1 MKCEWIVQE
10 PDKEE
15 VQRLVQKYDIPELLA
30 TIFVNNHL
38 EQRTNISE
46 YLHLEDDK
54 FHDPFLLKGMEAFVE
69 TLFKIKKKNET
80 IAIYGDYDVDGVTS
94 TALVY
99 SVLKELGWNVIFYI
113 PTRLEEGYGLSKT
126 AIMEL
131 FNRNI
136 KNILTVDCGITS
148 LEEVKYANFLQF
160 KIIITD
166 HHEVQVAIPEACA
179 VVNPKRPDDSYPFKG
194 LAGVGVAFKCMD
206 ALVERLGRPID
217 IEKYLD
223 LVALGTVAD
232 IVPMI
237 GENRLIVQKGIK
249 SLAETKHVGLKR
261 LMKISG
267 IDTDHLQTH
276 DIGFKIAPKLNAV
289 GRLGSAETA
298 LKLLLTEDEFEARE
312 LSNFL
317 MEQNSKRQFIEN
329 QIYTEA
335 IAMIQKNPIIAD
347 SPVLVLAKKDWHPGV
362 IGIVSSRLTAKFYK
376 PTLMIS
382 IDETGIGR
390 GSARSIDQVNI
401 MELFSHVSSNFEE
414 FGGHPMAAGF
424 TIETS
429 NIERLREDLSF
440 QFYNLYGSDSFT
452 SKIYIDAEL
461 DISEITDELLDK
473 LELLRPYGQSNH
485 EPVFLLKNLSV
496 DKLKLMG
503 SRNQHIRMILKQ
515 GKYFIDSIGFNLAS
529 KIDEFRYIRPNLLK
543 CDLVGNIKT
552 IWHYKTKHVQIFIK
566 DIKYFIDPTFKNEES
581 DKNFVFDLINNWEN
595 QNNTHKEQD
604 INLLKRE
611 LNHKLQTKYPA
622 FLKVLESNKGI
633 TGLFASLKAQELMLL
648 SKMIRSEREKQRL
661 LIVMPSNMFLSS
673 RLKTI
678 GRFDALSTQVV
689 VNPAQPFKETTIF
702 TTVPFLLKHFALF
715 SDIKQL
721 LFLDL
726 EYLLSE
732 ENKTK
737 GLLKQLSL
745 EISGL
750 HDANIMILSGIL
762 SDNEK
767 NLMKEF
773 FKFDKILIE
782 HLKKHKKGLVDRREH
797 PEPIK
802 YIQQLVQNSKFTAV
816 FVNSADKTVQLTR
829 LLGNDLSDNFQN
841 GEVVFYNSSLKPFQR
856 TKIEELISVS
866 KVKLFITTYEIG
878 GTMQF
883 PKESNICL
891 LDPPINPI
899 DILSISNPVEKKG
912 STPIF
917 HLLYNKADTK
927 EYIKKQ
933 FDFLPDKNDIISLI
947 EIGCANG
954 LKILDNL
961 KHTGFQKLSLS
972 ERKWD
977 LIVSV
982 LNEIGMIDD
991 KQIKSKDFNDL
1002 VEKLN
1007 RSTYMLESIIDK
1019 IVIDDYA
1026 KYFVGKSGRK
1036 VLNLIDYPMLPFLK

>member
-30 TIFVNNHL
+30 TIFVNNNL
-38 EQRTNISE
+38 EQRTSISE
-46 YLHLEDDK
+46 YLHLEEEK
-54 FHDPFLLKGMEAFVE
+54 FHDPFLLKDMEAFVE
-69 TLFKIKKKNET
+69 TLMKIKKKNET

-99 SVLKELGWNVIFYI
+99 SILRELGWNVIYYI

-148 LEEVKYANFLQF
+148 IEEVKYANFLQF

-166 HHEVQVAIPEACA
+166 HHEVQDELPEACA
-179 VVNPKRPDDSYPFKG
+179 VVNPKRTDDTYPFKG

-206 ALVERLGRPID
+206 ALIERLGRPID
-217 IEKYLD
+217 IENYLD
-223 LVALGTVAD
+223 LVSLGTVAD

-237 GENRLIVQKGIK
+237 GENRMIVQKGIK
-249 SLAETKHVGLKR
+249 SLAETKHIGLKR

-298 LKLLLTEDEFEARE
+298 LKLLLTEDEAEARE

-335 IAMIQKNPIIAD
+335 ISMIQKNPVISD
-347 SPVLVLAKKDWHPGV
+347 SPVLVLAKRDWHPGV

-382 IDETGIGR
+382 VDEAGVGR

-401 MELFSHVSSNFEE
+401 MELFSQVSSNFEE

-424 TIETS
+424 TIDKS
-429 NIERLREDLSF
+429 NIERLREDLTF
-440 QFYNLYGSDSFT
+440 KFYELFGSDSFT
-452 SKIYIDAEL
+452 SKIYIDAQL
-461 DISEITDELLDK
+461 DISEITDQLLDK

-485 EPVFLLKNLSV
+485 EPVFLMKNLSV

-566 DIKYFIDPTFKNEES
+566 DITYFIDPTFKNEES

-604 INLLKRE
+604 ITLLKRE

-622 FLKVLESNKGI
+622 FLKVLETQTGV
-633 TGLFASLKAQELMLL
+633 TGLFSSLKAQELMLF
-648 SKMIRSEREKQRL
+648 SKMAQSEQKNQKL
-661 LIVMPSNMFLSS
+661 LIVLPSNMFLSS

-689 VNPAQPFKETTIF
+689 VSPSQPFKENTLF
-702 TTVPFLLKHFALF
+702 TTVPFLLKHFNRF
-715 SDIKQL
+715 KDIKQFI
-721 LFLDL
+721 FLDI
-726 EYLLSE
+726 EYLLPE
-732 ENKTK
+732 EKRTR
-737 GLLKQLSL
+737 GLLKRLSK
-745 EISGL
+745 EISSL
-750 HDANIMILSGIL
+750 TDTNIMVLSGLL

-767 NLMKEF
+767 NQMKEY

-782 HLKKHKKGLVDRREH
+782 HLKKHKKGLVDRRDH
-797 PEPIK
+797 PDPIK
-802 YIQQLVQNSKFTAV
+802 YIQQLVQNSNFTAV
-816 FVNSADKTVQLTR
+816 FVNSIDKTVHLTR
-829 LLGNDLSDNFQN
+829 MLGNILSDNFHN

-856 TKIEELISVS
+856 SKIEELISVS

-883 PKESNICL
+883 PKDSNICL
-891 LDPPINPI
+891 LDPPMNPI

-917 HLLYNKADTK
+917 HLLYNKMDTK
-927 EYIKKQ
+927 EHIKKQ
-933 FDFLPDKNDIISLI
+933 FDFLPDKDVIISMI
-947 EIGCANG
+947 EIGCSNG
-954 LKILDNL
+954 LKALENL
-961 KHTGFQKLSLS
+961 KDTGFKNLSLS

-982 LNEIGMIDD
+982 LNEIGMIDE
-991 KQIKSKDFNDL
+991 KQIKSKDYNDL

-1007 RSTYMLESIIDK
+1007 CSTYMLESIIDK
-1019 IVIDDYA
+1019 IIIDDYLR
-1026 KYFVGKSGRK
+1026 YFIGKSGRK

>member
-15 VQRLVQKYDIPELLA
+15 VQRLVQKYNIPELLA
-30 TIFVNNHL
+30 TIFVNNKL
-38 EQRTNISE
+38 EQRTDITE
-46 YLHLEDDK
+46 YLHLESER
-54 FHDPFLLKGMEAFVE
+54 FHDPFLLKDMEAFVE

-99 SVLKELGWNVIFYI
+99 SILKELGWNVIYYI

-131 FNRNI
+131 FNRKI

-148 LEEVKYANFLQF
+148 VEEVKYANFLQF

-166 HHEVQVAIPEACA
+166 HHEVQDELPEACA
-179 VVNPKRPDDSYPFKG
+179 VVNPKRTDDSYPFKG

-206 ALVERLGRPID
+206 ALIERLGRPID

-237 GENRLIVQKGIK
+237 SENRMIVKKGIVN
-249 SLAETKHVGLKR
+249 LAETSHVGLKR

-267 IDTDHLQTH
+267 IDTTHLQTH

-298 LKLLLTEDEFEARE
+298 LKLLLTEDEAEARE

-317 MEQNSKRQFIEN
+317 MEQNSKRQYIEN

-335 IAMIQKNPIIAD
+335 INMIQNNPIVAD

-382 IDETGIGR
+382 IDENGVGR

-401 MELFSHVSSNFEE
+401 MELFSDVSSNFEE

-424 TIETS
+424 TIDKS

-440 QFYNLYGSDSFT
+440 RFYKLYGSDSFT
-452 SKIYIDAEL
+452 SKIYIDAEI
-461 DISEITDELLDK
+461 DISDISDELLEK
-473 LELLRPYGQSNH
+473 LELLRPYGQANH
-485 EPVFLLKNLSV
+485 EPVFLMKNLSV

-529 KIDEFRYIRPNLLK
+529 KIDDFRYIRPNLLK

-552 IWHYKTKHVQIFIK
+552 IWHYKTKHIQIFIK

-581 DKNFVFDLINNWEN
+581 DRNFVFDLINNWEN
-595 QNNTHKEQD
+595 QNSNHKDQD
-604 INLLKRE
+604 ITILKRE
-611 LNHKLQTKYPA
+611 LNHKLMTKYPA
-622 FLKVLESNKGI
+622 FLKILETKTGI
-633 TGLFASLKAQELMLL
+633 TGLFSSLKAQELMLV
-648 SKMIRSEREKQRL
+648 SKMIKCEQDKEKI
-661 LIVMPSNMFLSS
+661 LIVLPSNMFLSS

-678 GRFDALSTQVV
+678 GRFDALSTQVI
-689 VNPAQPFKETTIF
+689 VNPDQDFKETTLF
-702 TTVPFLLKHFALF
+702 TTIPFLLKHFDKF
-715 SDIKQL
+715 SDIKNFI
-721 LFLDL
+721 FLDL
-726 EYLLSE
+726 EYLLTEEIKTRQLLERLSE
-732 ENKTK
+732 R
-737 GLLKQLSL
+737 LSEL
-745 EISGL
+745 E
-750 HDANIMILSGIL
+750 DTNIMVLSGVL
-762 SDNEK
+762 SDPEK
-767 NLMKEF
+767 NKMKAF

-782 HLKKHKKGLVDRREH
+782 HLKRHKKGLVDRRDH
-797 PEPIK
+797 PEPIN
-802 YIQQLVQNSKFTAV
+802 YIQQLVQNSNFTAV
-816 FVNSADKTVQLTR
+816 FVNSADKTVNLTR
-829 LLGNDLSDNFQN
+829 LLGNVLSDNFHN
-841 GEVVFYNSSLKPFQR
+841 GEVVFYNSSLKSFQR
-856 TKIEELISVS
+856 SKIEELISVS

-883 PKESNICL
+883 PKNSNICL
-891 LDPPINPI
+891 LDPPLNPI

-912 STPIF
+912 ATPIF

-927 EYIKKQ
+927 EYIHKQ
-933 FDFLPDKNDIISLI
+933 FDFLPEKDDIISLI
-947 EIGCANG
+947 EVGCSNG
-954 LKILDNL
+954 LKVLEKL
-961 KHTGFQKLSLS
+961 KDTVFERLSLS
-972 ERKWD
+972 EKKWN

-982 LNEIGMIDD
+982 LDEIGMID
-991 KQIKSKDFNDL
+991 KGQIKSKDYNAL
-1002 VEKLN
+1002 IEELN
-1007 RSTYMLESIIDK
+1007 SSTFMLESIIDK
-1019 IVIDDYA
+1019 IVIDDYLR
-1026 KYFVGKSGRK
+1026 YFVGKSGRK
-1036 VLNLIDYPMLPFLK
+1036 VLNLIEYPMLPFLK

>member
-15 VQRLVQKYDIPELLA
+15 VQRLVQKYGIPELLA
-30 TIFVNNHL
+30 TIFVNNKL
-38 EQRTNISE
+38 EQRTDIAE
-46 YLHLEDDK
+46 YLHMEDER
-54 FHDPFLLKGMEAFVE
+54 FHDPFLLKGMEDFVE
-69 TLFKIKKKNET
+69 TLLKIKEKNET

-94 TALVY
+94 TALVF
-99 SVLKELGWNVIFYI
+99 SVLKELGWNVIYYI

-148 LEEVKYANFLQF
+148 IEEVKYANFLQF

-166 HHEVQVAIPEACA
+166 HHEVQDELPEACA
-179 VVNPKRPDDSYPFKG
+179 IVNPKRTDDTYPFKG

-223 LVALGTVAD
+223 LVSLGTVAD

-237 GENRLIVQKGIK
+237 GENRMIVKKGIK
-249 SLAETKHVGLKR
+249 NLAETKHIGLRR

-298 LKLLLTEDEFEARE
+298 LKLLLTEDEVEARE

-317 MEQNSKRQFIEN
+317 MEQNSKRQYIEN

-335 IAMIQKNPIIAD
+335 INLIQNNPVIAEA
-347 SPVLVLAKKDWHPGV
+347 PVLVLAKKDWHPGV

-382 IDETGIGR
+382 IDEAGVGR

-401 MELFSHVSSNFEE
+401 MDLFSSVASNFEE

-424 TIETS
+424 TISKE
-429 NIERLREDLSF
+429 NIERLREDLTF
-440 QFYNLYGSDSFT
+440 QFYKLYGSDSFT
-452 SKIYIDAEL
+452 SKIYIDAQLE
-461 DISEITDELLDK
+461 IGEITDELLEK
-473 LELLRPYGQSNH
+473 LEWLRPYGQSNH
-485 EPVFLLKNLSV
+485 EPVFYMKNLSV

-515 GKYFIDSIGFNLAS
+515 GKHFVDAIGFNMAT

-552 IWHYKTKHVQIFIK
+552 IWHYKTKHIQIFIK
-566 DIKYFIDPTFKNEES
+566 DINYFIDPTYKNEES
-581 DKNFVFDLINNWEN
+581 DKNFVFDLINNWES
-595 QNNTHKEQD
+595 QNNVHKEQD
-604 INLLKRE
+604 IYLLKKE
-611 LNHKLQTKYPA
+611 LDHKLLTKYPA
-622 FLKVLESNKGI
+622 FLKVLENRNGI
-633 TGLFASLKAQELMLL
+633 TGLFSSLKAQELMLF
-648 SKMIRSEREKQRL
+648 SKMARCEEEKAKL
-661 LIVMPSNMFLSS
+661 VIVLPSNMFLSS

-678 GRFDALSTQVV
+678 MRYDALSTQVV
-689 VNPAQPFKETTIF
+689 VNPNQPFTETTLF
-702 TTVPFLLKHFALF
+702 TTVPFLLKYFDRF
-715 SDIKQL
+715 SDIKDFI
-721 LFLDL
+721 FLDL
-726 EYLLSE
+726 EYLLPEEIKTRKLLQHLSHIVASSE
-732 ENKTK
+732 NC
-737 GLLKQLSL
+737 
-745 EISGL
+745 
-750 HDANIMILSGIL
+750 NVMILSGIL
-762 SDNEK
+762 SDSEK
-767 NLMKEF
+767 GLLKEL

-782 HLKKHKKGLVDRREH
+782 HLKRHKKGLVDRRDH

-802 YIQQLVQNSKFTAV
+802 YIQQLVQNSDFTAV
-816 FVNSADKTVQLTR
+816 FVNSADKTVHLTR
-829 LLGNDLSDNFQN
+829 LLGTVLSDNFHN
-841 GEVVFYNSSLKPFQR
+841 GEVVFYNSSLKSFQR
-856 TKIEELISVS
+856 SKIEELISVS
-866 KVKLFITTYEIG
+866 KVKLFITTYEIS
-878 GTMQF
+878 GTMTF
-883 PKESNICL
+883 PKNSNICL

-912 STPIF
+912 SAPIF
-917 HLLYNKADTK
+917 HLLYNNSDVT
-927 EYIKKQ
+927 EQIQNQ
-933 FDFLPDKNDIISLI
+933 FDFLPDKDDIISLI
-947 EIGCANG
+947 ELGCSNG
-954 LKILDNL
+954 LKKLDHLKKAGFEKLAINEKKWGLIL
-961 KHTGFQKLSLS
+961 
-972 ERKWD
+972 
-977 LIVSV
+977 SV
-982 LNEIGMIDD
+982 LEEIGMANEQ
-991 KQIKSKDFNDL
+991 QIKNKDCSDL
-1002 VEKLN
+1002 VERLN
-1007 RSTYMLESIIDK
+1007 SSTYMLESIIDK
-1019 IVIDDYA
+1019 TVIDDYL

-1036 VLNLIDYPMLPFLK
+1036 VLSLIDYPLLPFLK

>member
-1 MKCEWIVQE
+1 MKINKKELRRMKCEWIVQE

-15 VQRLVQKYDIPELLA
+15 VQRLVQKYNIPELLA
-30 TIFVNNHL
+30 TIFVNNKL
-38 EQRTNISE
+38 EQRTDISE
-46 YLHLEDDK
+46 YLHLEEEK
-54 FHDPFLLKGMEAFVE
+54 FHDPFLLKDMEAFVE

-99 SVLKELGWNVIFYI
+99 SVLKELGWNVIYYI

-131 FNRNI
+131 FNRSI

-148 LEEVKYANFLQF
+148 REEVKYANFLQF

-166 HHEVQVAIPEACA
+166 HHEVQDELPEACA
-179 VVNPKRPDDSYPFKG
+179 VVNPKRTDDTYPFKG

-206 ALVERLGRPID
+206 AIIERLGRPID

-237 GENRLIVQKGIK
+237 SENRMIVKKGIK
-249 SLAETKHVGLKR
+249 KLAKTEHIGLKR

-267 IDTDHLQTH
+267 IDVDHLQTH

-298 LKLLLTEDEFEARE
+298 LKLLLTEDEAKARE
-312 LSNFL
+312 LSSFL
-317 MEQNSKRQFIEN
+317 MEQNSKRQYIEN

-335 IAMIQKNPIIAD
+335 INMIHKNPIISD

-382 IDETGIGR
+382 IDEAGIGR

-401 MELFSHVSSNFEE
+401 MELFSSVSFNFEE

-424 TIETS
+424 TIDAQ
-429 NIERLREDLSF
+429 NIEGLREDLSF
-440 QFYNLYGSDSFT
+440 RFYKLYGSDSFT
-452 SKIYIDAEL
+452 SKIYIDAQI
-461 DISEITDELLDK
+461 DINDITDGLLDK

-485 EPVFLLKNLSV
+485 EPVFLMKNLSV

-529 KIDEFRYIRPNLLK
+529 KIDDFRYIRPNLLK

-552 IWHYKTKHVQIFIK
+552 IWHYKTKHIQIFIK

-581 DKNFVFDLINNWEN
+581 DRNFVFDLINNWET
-595 QNNTHKEQD
+595 QNNSHKEQD
-604 INLLKRE
+604 ISLLKKE
-611 LNHKLQTKYPA
+611 LNHKLLTKYPA
-622 FLKVLESNKGI
+622 FLKVLEAKSD
-633 TGLFASLKAQELMLL
+633 TTALFSSLKAQELMLF
-648 SKMIRSEREKQRL
+648 SKMIQAEQERKRL
-661 LIVMPSNMFLSS
+661 LIVLPSNMFLSS

-678 GRFDALSTQVV
+678 RRFDALSTQVF
-689 VNPAQPFKETTIF
+689 VNSNQSFQENTLF
-702 TTVPFLLKHFALF
+702 TTVPFLLKHFDQLK
-715 SDIKQL
+715 DIKQ
-721 LFLDL
+721 FIFMDL
-726 EYLLSE
+726 EYLLPE
-732 ENKTK
+732 ENRTT
-737 GLLKQLSL
+737 GLLNHLSL
-745 EISGL
+745 KMTKL
-750 HDANIMILSGIL
+750 HDANILVLSGIL

-767 NLMKEF
+767 AQMKEY

-782 HLKKHKKGLVDRREH
+782 HLKKHKKGLVDRRDH

-802 YIQQLVQNSKFTAV
+802 YIQQLVQNSNFTAV
-816 FVNSADKTVQLTR
+816 FVDSADKTVHLTR
-829 LLGNDLSDNFQN
+829 LLGTVLSDNFHN
-841 GEVVFYNSSLKPFQR
+841 GEVVCYNSSLKSFQR
-856 TKIEELISVS
+856 SKIEELISVS

-883 PKESNICL
+883 PKNSNICL

-927 EYIKKQ
+927 EHIKKQ
-933 FDFLPDKNDIISLI
+933 FDFLPDKDDIISLI
-947 EIGCANG
+947 EMGCSNG
-954 LKILDNL
+954 LKD
-961 KHTGFQKLSLS
+961 SL
-972 ERKWD
+972 
-977 LIVSV
+977 
-982 LNEIGMIDD
+982 
-991 KQIKSKDFNDL
+991 
-1002 VEKLN
+1002 
-1007 RSTYMLESIIDK
+1007 
-1019 IVIDDYA
+1019 
-1026 KYFVGKSGRK
+1026 
-1036 VLNLIDYPMLPFLK
+1036 

>member
-15 VQRLVQKYDIPELLA
+15 VQRLVQKYDIPVLLA
-30 TIFVNNHL
+30 TIFVNNNL
-38 EQRTNISE
+38 EQRTSISE
-46 YLHLEDDK
+46 YLHLEEEK
-54 FHDPFLLKGMEAFVE
+54 FHDPFLLKDMEAFVE
-69 TLFKIKKKNET
+69 TLLKIKKKNET

-99 SVLKELGWNVIFYI
+99 SILKELGWNVIYYI

-148 LEEVKYANFLQF
+148 IEEVKYANFLQF

-166 HHEVQVAIPEACA
+166 HHEVQDELPEACA
-179 VVNPKRPDDSYPFKG
+179 VVNPKRTDDTYPFKG

-206 ALVERLGRPID
+206 ALIERLGRPID

-237 GENRLIVQKGIK
+237 GENRMIVQKGIK
-249 SLAETKHVGLKR
+249 NLAETKHIGLKR

-298 LKLLLTEDEFEARE
+298 LKLLLTEDETEARE
-312 LSNFL
+312 LSSFL
-317 MEQNSKRQFIEN
+317 MEQNSKRQYIEN

-335 IAMIQKNPIIAD
+335 INMIHTNPIIAD

-382 IDETGIGR
+382 IDEQGVGR

-401 MELFSHVSSNFEE
+401 MDLFSQVSSNFEE

-424 TIETS
+424 TIKKS
-429 NIERLREDLSF
+429 NINGLREDLSF
-440 QFYNLYGSDSFT
+440 RFYKLYGSDSFT
-452 SKIYIDAEL
+452 SKIYIDAQL
-461 DISEITDELLDK
+461 DISEITDEFLEK

-485 EPVFLLKNLSV
+485 EPVFLMKNMSV

-515 GKYFIDSIGFNLAS
+515 GKNFIDSIGFNLAS

-566 DIKYFIDPTFKNEES
+566 DIKYFIDPTFKNEEV

-595 QNNTHKEQD
+595 QNNGHKEQD
-604 INLLKRE
+604 INLLKRD
-611 LNHKLQTKYPA
+611 LNHKLQTKYPV
-622 FLKVLESNKGI
+622 FLKVLESQTGI
-633 TGLFASLKAQELMLL
+633 TGLFSSLKAQELMLF
-648 SKMIRSEREKQRL
+648 SKMTQAQQKKQKL
-661 LIVMPSNMFLSS
+661 LIVLPSNMFLSS

-678 GRFDALSTQVV
+678 GRFDALSPQVIVNHTQKFQE
-689 VNPAQPFKETTIF
+689 NTLF
-702 TTVPFLLKHFALF
+702 TTVPFLLKHFDRF
-715 SDIKQL
+715 KDIKQFV
-721 LFLDL
+721 FLDF
-726 EYLLSE
+726 EYLLLK

-737 GLLKQLSL
+737 GLLKRLSH
-745 EISGL
+745 EISKIT
-750 HDANIMILSGIL
+750 DVNIIVLSGIL
-762 SDNEK
+762 SENEK
-767 NLMKEF
+767 NQMKEL

-782 HLKKHKKGLVDRREH
+782 HLKKHKKGLVDRRDH
-797 PEPIK
+797 PEPIN
-802 YIQQLVQNSKFTAV
+802 YIQQLVQNSNFTAV
-816 FVNSADKTVQLTR
+816 FVNSVDKTVQLTR
-829 LLGNDLSDNFQN
+829 MLGNILSDNFHN

-856 TKIEELISVS
+856 SKIEELISVS

-878 GTMQF
+878 GSMQF
-883 PKESNICL
+883 PKDSNICL
-891 LDPPINPI
+891 LDPPMNPV

-927 EYIKKQ
+927 EYIQKQ
-933 FDFLPDKNDIISLI
+933 FDFLPDKDDIISLI
-947 EIGCANG
+947 EIGCSNG
-954 LKILDNL
+954 LKALENL
-961 KHTGFQKLSLS
+961 KRNGLKKLSLS
-972 ERKWD
+972 EKKWD

-982 LNEIGMIDD
+982 LYEIGMIDE
-991 KQIKSKDFNDL
+991 KQIKSKDYNDL

-1007 RSTYMLESIIDK
+1007 GSTYMLESIIDK
-1019 IVIDDYA
+1019 MVIDDYL
-1026 KYFVGKSGRK
+1026 KYFIGKSGRK

>member
-1 MKCEWIVQE
+1 MKINKKESRRMKCEWIVQE

-15 VQRLVQKYDIPELLA
+15 VQRLVPKYDIPELLA
-30 TIFVNNHL
+30 TIFVNNNL
-38 EQRTNISE
+38 EQRTSISE
-46 YLHLEDDK
+46 YLHLEEEK
-54 FHDPFLLKGMEAFVE
+54 FHDPFLLKDMDAFVE
-69 TLFKIKKKNET
+69 TLLRIKKKNET
-80 IAIYGDYDVDGVTS
+80 VAIYGDYDVDGVTS

-99 SVLKELGWNVIFYI
+99 SVLKELGWHVIYYI

-148 LEEVKYANFLQF
+148 IEEVKYANFLQF

-166 HHEVQVAIPEACA
+166 HHEVQVELPEACA
-179 VVNPKRPDDSYPFKG
+179 VVNPKRTDDTYPFKG
-194 LAGVGVAFKCMD
+194 LAGVGVAFKCMH
-206 ALVERLGRPID
+206 ALIERLGKPID
-217 IEKYLD
+217 IEKFLD

-237 GENRLIVQKGIK
+237 GENRMIVKKGIK
-249 SLAETKHVGLKR
+249 NLAKTEHIGLKR

-267 IDTDHLQTH
+267 IDVDHLQTH

-298 LKLLLTEDEFEARE
+298 LKLLLTDDEVEARE

-317 MEQNSKRQFIEN
+317 MEQNSKRQYIEN

-335 IAMIQKNPIIAD
+335 INMIQNKPIIAD
-347 SPVLVLAKKDWHPGV
+347 SPVLVLAKKDWHAGV

-382 IDETGIGR
+382 IDENGVGR

-424 TIETS
+424 TINSS

-440 QFYNLYGSDSFT
+440 RFYKLYGSDSFT
-452 SKIYIDAEL
+452 SKIYIDAEM
-461 DISEITDELLDK
+461 DISEITDGLLNK
-473 LELLRPYGQSNH
+473 LEWLRPYGQSNH
-485 EPVFLLKNLSV
+485 EPVFLMKNLSV

-529 KIDEFRYIRPNLLK
+529 KIDDFRYIRPNLLK
-543 CDLVGNIKT
+543 CNLVGNIKT
-552 IWHYKTKHVQIFIK
+552 IWHYKTKHIQIFIK

-581 DKNFVFDLINNWEN
+581 DKNFVFDLINNWEH

-604 INLLKRE
+604 INLLKKE

-622 FLKVLESNKGI
+622 FLKILEAKSD
-633 TGLFASLKAQELMLL
+633 TTALFSSLKAQELMLF
-648 SKMIRSEREKQRL
+648 SKMIQAEQERKRL
-661 LIVMPSNMFLSS
+661 LIVLPSNMFLSS

-678 GRFDALSTQVV
+678 RRFDALSTQVF
-689 VNPAQPFKETTIF
+689 VNPNQSFQENTLF
-702 TTVPFLLKHFALF
+702 TTVPFLLKHFDQLN
-715 SDIKQL
+715 DIKQ
-721 LFLDL
+721 FIFMDL
-726 EYLLSE
+726 EYLLPEE
-732 ENKTK
+732 ENRTR
-737 GLLKQLSL
+737 GLLNRLSL
-745 EISGL
+745 KMTEL
-750 HDANIMILSGIL
+750 HDANILVLSGIL
-762 SDNEK
+762 SDKEK
-767 NLMKEF
+767 NQLKGY
-773 FKFDKILIE
+773 FKFDKVLIE
-782 HLKKHKKGLVDRREH
+782 HLKKHKKGLVDRRDH
-797 PEPIK
+797 PEPVK
-802 YIQQLVQNSKFTAV
+802 YIQQLVQNSDFTAV
-816 FVNSADKTVQLTR
+816 FCNSADKTVQLTR
-829 LLGNDLSDNFQN
+829 VLGNILSDNFHN

-856 TKIEELISVS
+856 SKIEELISVS

-883 PKESNICL
+883 PKDSNICL

-927 EYIKKQ
+927 EHIKKQ
-933 FDFLPDKNDIISLI
+933 FDFLPDKDDIISLI
-947 EIGCANG
+947 EMGCSNG
-954 LKILDNL
+954 LKD
-961 KHTGFQKLSLS
+961 SL
-972 ERKWD
+972 
-977 LIVSV
+977 
-982 LNEIGMIDD
+982 
-991 KQIKSKDFNDL
+991 
-1002 VEKLN
+1002 
-1007 RSTYMLESIIDK
+1007 
-1019 IVIDDYA
+1019 
-1026 KYFVGKSGRK
+1026 
-1036 VLNLIDYPMLPFLK
+1036 